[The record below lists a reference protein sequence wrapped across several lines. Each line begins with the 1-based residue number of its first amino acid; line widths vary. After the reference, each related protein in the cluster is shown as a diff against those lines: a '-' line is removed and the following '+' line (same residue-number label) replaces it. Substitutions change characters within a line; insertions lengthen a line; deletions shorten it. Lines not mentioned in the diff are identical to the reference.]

1 MNSTIDYVRPYT
13 SEFVNFYNDLND
25 IRFDKDFDDQSWW
38 VDTYCVKQYESQVN
52 GVMWEIISV
61 IDEAL

>member
-1 MNSTIDYVRPYT
+1 MNSTIDYLRPNS

-25 IRFDKDFDDQSWW
+25 IRFDKDFDDRNWW
-38 VDTYCVKQYESQVN
+38 VDTYCVKQYESQVT
-52 GVMWEIISV
+52 GIMWEITSA

>member
-1 MNSTIDYVRPYT
+1 MNSTIDYLRPYS

-25 IRFDKDFDDQSWW
+25 IRFDKDFDDQNWW
-38 VDTYCVKQYESQVN
+38 VDTYCVKQYESHVN
-52 GVMWEIISV
+52 SIMWEITSV

>member
-1 MNSTIDYVRPYT
+1 MNSTIDYLRPN
-13 SEFVNFYNDLND
+13 SLVFINFYNDLND
-25 IRFDKDFDDQSWW
+25 IRFDKDFDDQNWW

-52 GVMWEIISV
+52 SIMWEITSV

>member
-1 MNSTIDYVRPYT
+1 MNTTIDYLRPNS

-25 IRFDKDFDDQSWW
+25 IRFDKDFDDRNWW

-52 GVMWEIISV
+52 SIMSEITWIIS
-61 IDEAL
+61 EAL